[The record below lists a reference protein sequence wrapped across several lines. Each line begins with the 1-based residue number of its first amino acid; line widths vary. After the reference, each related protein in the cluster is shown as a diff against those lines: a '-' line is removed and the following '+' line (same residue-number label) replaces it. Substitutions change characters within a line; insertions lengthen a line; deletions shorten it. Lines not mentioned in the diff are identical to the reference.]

1 MKTSFSHYRSA
12 WLASAVL
19 LLFSACGGGRGAE
32 GDLTGTVQVDGSST
46 VFPITEAVAE
56 EFMAAY
62 PGVRVTVGVSGTG
75 GGFSKFLRGE
85 TDINDASRTIK
96 ESEIRL
102 AEQNGIEF
110 IELPVSYD
118 GLAVLVHPENDFVE
132 CLTADE
138 LRRIWEP
145 RSAVNN
151 WNQVR
156 DEFPDSELTLYGPGT
171 DSGTYDYFTEAMIG
185 ESGASRSDF
194 TASEDDNVLVQ
205 GIAGDPSALGYF
217 GLAYYENNA
226 DRLKLV
232 AVDDENPDNG
242 EGCIEPTPET
252 VENGTYAPLSRPL
265 FIYVRE
271 QAAADSAVL
280 AFVNFYLENAG
291 SLAPEVGYVSM
302 SQDAYALAME
312 RYERGI
318 TGSMFAAG
326 PHTGVTMRELLQ
338 REMGTGAGE
347 TDTDATDADT
357 TAAMGIDTTAGAGSD
372 QAIPDNAGR
381 SAGTPSGAPANL

>member
-1 MKTSFSHYRSA
+1 MKA
-12 WLASAVL
+12 ASIHSKTASIVVVVL
-19 LLFSACGGGRGAE
+19 LVLSACGGQEGAE
-32 GDLTGTVQVDGSST
+32 GELSGDVQIDGSST

-56 EFMAAY
+56 EFMAVH
-62 PGVRVTVGVSGTG
+62 PRVRVTVGVSGTG

-96 ESEIRL
+96 ASEREV
-102 AEQNGIEF
+102 AEQNGIQF
-110 IELPVSYD
+110 VELPVAYD
-118 GLAVLVHPENDFVE
+118 GLAVLVNPQNDFVE

-145 RSAVNN
+145 GSTVNN

-156 DEFPDSELTLYGPGT
+156 DEFPDRELTLYGPGT
-171 DSGTYDYFTEAMIG
+171 DSGTYDYFTEAVAG

-217 GLAYYENNA
+217 GLAYYDNNA

-232 AVDDENPDNG
+232 AIDDENPDNG

-252 VENGTYAPLSRPL
+252 VESGTYAPLSRPL
-265 FIYVRE
+265 FIYVRQ
-271 QAAADSAVL
+271 QAAADSVVH
-280 AFVNFYLENAG
+280 AFVNLYLENAG
-291 SLAPEVGYVSM
+291 ELAPEVGYVSL
-302 SQDAYALAME
+302 SSEAYDLALE

-318 TGSMFAAG
+318 SGSMFTG
-326 PHTGVTMRELLQ
+326 ETETGVTMRELLQ
-338 REMGTGAGE
+338 RKMGPEAAVTP
-347 TDTDATDADT
+347 DDT
-357 TAAMGIDTTAGAGSD
+357 TGVESDTSS
-372 QAIPDNAGR
+372 AGR
-381 SAGTPSGAPANL
+381 TGE